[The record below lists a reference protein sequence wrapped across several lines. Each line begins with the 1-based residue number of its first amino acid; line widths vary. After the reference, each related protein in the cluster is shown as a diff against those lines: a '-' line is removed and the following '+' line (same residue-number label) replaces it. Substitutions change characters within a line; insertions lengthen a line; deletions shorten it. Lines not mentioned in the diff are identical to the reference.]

1 MPNHVSAP
9 ALTPSAPLGDAPGV
23 DPTALPP
30 VTGNGPQ
37 SPSTADAFGA
47 TGSAPNVMDE
57 LRESVG
63 AASARGEALADRAA
77 EEVFGSEDNARDT
90 AGRLTSFVASWERH
104 EHEKPSAVWL
114 TDEFSGIPTFGPAG
128 RGPTPRGASRTS
140 WTRAMS
146 IGSSARR
153 ARNHS
158 RAGQA
163 MALCTRRSGHTQT
176 HLGRATKDRP

>member
-1 MPNHVSAP
+1 MPSHISLPTSSAGSGP
-9 ALTPSAPLGDAPGV
+9 RPR
-23 DPTALPP
+23 PTAD
-30 VTGNGPQ
+30 V
-37 SPSTADAFGA
+37 FGA

-57 LRESVG
+57 PGESAG
-63 AASARGEALADRAA
+63 AASASDEAPADRAA
-77 EEVFGSEDNARDT
+77 GEVFGSEKNARNT
-90 AGRLTSFVASWERH
+90 AGRIMSFVASWERH
-104 EHEKPSAVWL
+104 EHEKPPAVWL
-114 TDEFSGIPTFGPAG
+114 ADEFSGIPTFGPAG

-140 WTRAMS
+140 WTRVMS